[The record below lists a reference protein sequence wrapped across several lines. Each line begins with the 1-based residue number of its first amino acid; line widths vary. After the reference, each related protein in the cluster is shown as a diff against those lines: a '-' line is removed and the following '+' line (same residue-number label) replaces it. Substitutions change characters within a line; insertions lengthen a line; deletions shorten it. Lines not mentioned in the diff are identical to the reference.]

1 MSSFVKRILSA
12 VVLLPLLILFTLL
25 LPQYHMIGFVFFFTV
40 AFILGSHEMYNI
52 VRKKGDVSKLAM
64 LAVVFP
70 VLEYASKHF
79 GLSDLTNFH
88 FFMLLVI
95 LTFIIE
101 LFKGAKDD
109 FSSSISRVSLTSL
122 VLIYPGLTSTFV
134 IDLAFLPDPTPYIFL
149 YFAFVFSSDTFAFFT
164 GLLFGK
170 GNQGFIKVSPKK
182 SVAGYIGGSL
192 IPALIGSL
200 SPVFFPAYYAFTPLV
215 GFFLG
220 LFTSFFAEIG
230 DLVESLFKRSA
241 GIKDSGTIIP
251 GRGGI
256 LDSIDSLMIAAPA
269 FMILSRIFGLV

>member
-1 MSSFVKRILSA
+1 MKSLTKRVLTSVIALPILFASAFLFEQYHHPLLMLIFMAAISFGTYEMSEIVKKSGRISPIVYLAPLLPLVAYIEKYLIGEDIFVFFLFVILSA
-12 VVLLPLLILFTLL
+12 LAFSIEVFKGADDDFKTSIDTLGRSLLILTYPALL
-25 LPQYHMIGFVFFFTV
+25 SIFLVNILFLENSSYHIALYFFFVF
-40 AFILGSHEMYNI
+40 GE
-52 VRKKGDVSKLAM
+52 
-64 LAVVFP
+64 
-70 VLEYASKHF
+70 
-79 GLSDLTNFH
+79 
-88 FFMLLVI
+88 
-95 LTFIIE
+95 
-101 LFKGAKDD
+101 
-109 FSSSISRVSLTSL
+109 
-122 VLIYPGLTSTFV
+122 
-134 IDLAFLPDPTPYIFL
+134 
-149 YFAFVFSSDTFAFFT
+149 DTFAYFS
-164 GLLFGK
+164 GMLFGRNNR
-170 GNQGFIKVSPKK
+170 GIVKVSPKK
-182 SVAGYIGGSL
+182 SIAGYIGGSL